1 MNRNKD
7 KLNSVFYAHSYHPIQ
22 AGSIDGTDILPHDN
36 AVYRALLCSS
46 AGLYDPL
53 GDPNVI
59 GEDPYCTLFVG
70 HLSHLTTEDTL
81 RKAMSKY
88 GTVKSLRLVRHIV
101 TGASRGYAFV
111 EYESE
116 RDMQRAYEKAHHS
129 VIDDSEIIV
138 DYNRQQLMPGWI
150 PRRLGGGLGG
160 KKESGQLRFG
170 GRERPFRAPL
180 RPIPLDDLK
189 RLGIPPP
196 PEGNYMSRFEIPSP
210 PRRKRSYANRED
222 RHSRSRR
229 SSSRDRAYDE
239 SGDRAYDERR
249 SADAEGG
256 SRKSHRHDRSSYYEE
271 HERRSSSRD
280 HRYDDREDNSR
291 DRAYDESRDHAY
303 DESRDHAYDERQSA
317 DAESGSRKSHRHDK
331 SYYYDEHKRSSSRDH
346 RYDDREDSSRKRRD
360 SHRHDRTSRSHDRG
374 HHRSDTRFSCDSEQR
389 SHKRHKH
396 E

>member
-1 MNRNKD
+1 MNRNNENSS
-7 KLNSVFYAHSYHPIQ
+7 KLNSVFYAQTYHPIQ

-70 HLSHLTTEDTL
+70 RLSHSTTEDAL
-81 RKAMSKY
+81 RKVMSKY
-88 GTVKSLRLVRHIV
+88 GTVKNLRLVRHIV

-116 RDMQRAYEKAHHS
+116 RDMRRAYERAHHS

-180 RPIPLDDLK
+180 RPIPFDDLK

-210 PRRKRSYANRED
+210 PRRKRSYADRED
-222 RHSRSRR
+222 RHSRSHRR
-229 SSSRDRAYDE
+229 SSSRE
-239 SGDRAYDERR
+239 HGYDERR

-256 SRKSHRHDRSSYYEE
+256 SRKSHRHDRSYYYDE
-271 HERRSSSRD
+271 HERRSNSRD
-280 HRYDDREDNSR
+280 HRYD
-291 DRAYDESRDHAY
+291 
-303 DESRDHAYDERQSA
+303 
-317 DAESGSRKSHRHDK
+317 G
-331 SYYYDEHKRSSSRDH
+331 
-346 RYDDREDSSRKRRD
+346 REDSSRKSRD
-360 SHRHDRTSRSHDRG
+360 SQSRRHDRTSTSHDR
-374 HHRSDTRFSCDSEQR
+374 RSDTRRSSDREHR
-389 SHKRHKH
+389 SHKRDRH
-396 E
+396 ESRNLPVSF

>member
-1 MNRNKD
+1 MLMVRCDIDATWHDFMNVLLIICFEFTPIHFPNKQTPIFQTHPD
-7 KLNSVFYAHSYHPIQ
+7 HFIQTNTMNNSSKLNSVFYAHSYHPIQ

-46 AGLYDPL
+46 AGLYDPF

-70 HLSHLTTEDTL
+70 RLSRLTTEDTL

-88 GTVKSLRLVRHIV
+88 GAVKNMRLVRHIV
-101 TGASRGYAFV
+101 TGASQGYAFV

-116 RDMQRAYEKAHHS
+116 REMQRAYEKAHHS

-196 PEGNYMSRFEIPSP
+196 LKETTCLDL
-210 PRRKRSYANRED
+210 RKRSHSDRED
-222 RHSRSRR
+222 KRSRSRRR
-229 SSSRDRAYDE
+229 SSSRDH
-239 SGDRAYDERR
+239 SYDERR
-249 SADAEGG
+249 SADAEGRSRKRDHSYDERQSADADGG
-256 SRKSHRHDRSSYYEE
+256 SRKSHRHDRSYHYDE
-271 HERRSSSRD
+271 HERRSNSRD
-280 HRYDDREDNSR
+280 RRYDEREDNSR
-291 DRAYDESRDHAY
+291 KSRD
-303 DESRDHAYDERQSA
+303 SR
-317 DAESGSRKSHRHDK
+317 
-331 SYYYDEHKRSSSRDH
+331 
-346 RYDDREDSSRKRRD
+346 
-360 SHRHDRTSRSHDRG
+360 RHDRTSSSHDDHR
-374 HHRSDTRFSCDSEQR
+374 RSDSRRSGDREQR
-389 SHKRHKH
+389 SHKRHR
-396 E
+396 